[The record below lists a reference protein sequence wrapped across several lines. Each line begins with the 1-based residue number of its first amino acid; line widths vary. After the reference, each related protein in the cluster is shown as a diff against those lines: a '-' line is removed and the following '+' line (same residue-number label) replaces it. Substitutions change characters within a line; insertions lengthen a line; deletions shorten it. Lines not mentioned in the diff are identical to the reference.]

1 MSKRILVIDDDLS
14 IRQSFAIALENTG
27 YLIETAESGEAGIE
41 KTGKGKYDLIYLD
54 LRMPGLNGAETLRE
68 LRKIDRDVPIYI
80 ITGFY
85 GEYFHGLQEATKE
98 GIGFEVL
105 KKPVG
110 GDQIAAITRD
120 MLKGVESIQQGGKSI
135 QQGGKSM
142 YQLRLHIVDTTRS
155 STQAIQELEALLE
168 DKFKGQYSL
177 EIIDVLTNPGLAE
190 VDKVLATP
198 TVIKLA
204 PGPKTRIVGGLSDH
218 EKVLD
223 GLGL

>member
-68 LRKIDRDVPIYI
+68 LRKIDKDVPIYI

-120 MLKGVESIQQGGKSI
+120 MLKGVESIQQGGKS
-135 QQGGKSM
+135 M
-142 YQLRLHIVDTTRS
+142 YQLRLHIVDTTRN

-168 DKFKGQYSL
+168 AKFKGQYSL
-177 EIIDVLTNPGLAE
+177 EIIDVLTNPELAE

>member
-68 LRKIDRDVPIYI
+68 LRKIDKDVPIYI

-85 GEYFHGLQEATKE
+85 GEYFQGLQEATKE

-120 MLKGVESIQQGGKSI
+120 MLKGVESIQQGGKS
-135 QQGGKSM
+135 M
-142 YQLRLHIVDTTRS
+142 YQLRLHIVDTTRN

-168 DKFKGQYSL
+168 AKFKGQYSL
-177 EIIDVLTNPGLAE
+177 EIIDVLTNPELAE